1 MYDGKV
7 YYKYKRDITEKI
19 HAITQRNKE
28 LLSQNNPSTNDSN
41 IRDGERKIIDYNM
54 NHIQPIDTVK
64 FQLKDIAFVCAAL
77 ILGVRQ
83 IDGHARR
90 VGRLGGNHRVA
101 LPTGVVGSAA

>member
-7 YYKYKRDITEKI
+7 YYEYKRDITEKI

-54 NHIQPIDTVK
+54 NYIRPIDTVK
-64 FQLKDIAFVCAAL
+64 FELEEIAKQKWKKMQE
-77 ILGVRQ
+77 RYDSQ
-83 IDGHARR
+83 ARTENEQTLFSIN
-90 VGRLGGNHRVA
+90 GTSFHFCIN
-101 LPTGVVGSAA
+101 

>member
-64 FQLKDIAFVCAAL
+64 FQLKEIAKQKWKKMQE
-77 ILGVRQ
+77 RYDSQ
-83 IDGHARR
+83 ARTQNEQTLFSIN
-90 VGRLGGNHRVA
+90 GTSFHFCIN
-101 LPTGVVGSAA
+101 